1 MGADAVDPQID
12 RHRVTQIAQMRQPH
26 AGQVF
31 ALGLPR
37 RGEASEVAVG
47 ERQYRDVARRLTE
60 IDRFDDF
67 VETG

>member
-12 RHRVTQIAQMRQPH
+12 RHRMTQIAQMREPH
-26 AGQVF
+26 ARQVL

-37 RGEASEVAVG
+37 RGEAGEIAVG
-47 ERQYRDVARRLTE
+47 ERQYGDVARWLAE

-67 VETG
+67 VEAG